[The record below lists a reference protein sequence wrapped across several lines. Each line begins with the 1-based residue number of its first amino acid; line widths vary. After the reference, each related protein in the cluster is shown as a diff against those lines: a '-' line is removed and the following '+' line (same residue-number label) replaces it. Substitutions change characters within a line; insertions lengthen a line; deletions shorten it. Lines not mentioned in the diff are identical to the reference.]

1 MRIVHN
7 SSNMTGKSRVVAADE
22 NVFDDDFDDAVMEE
36 DIDVEEDALGDQL
49 DNLEDNLEDIQDAVE
64 DVEEDDVDIELD
76 NNIVDHLIA
85 ECENCKKTFISAM
98 IESDQEVE
106 SISGICPCC
115 GKDTVQQL
123 KWVIKPYPQDDT
135 LI

>member
-1 MRIVHN
+1 MRIIR
-7 SSNMTGKSRVVAADE
+7 SSAHHKYSQKIMAAEGD
-22 NVFDDDFDDAVMEE
+22 VFDDEMGFDEMSDEDDAIA
-36 DIDVEEDALGDQL
+36 DQIDNIQ
-49 DNLEDNLEDIQDAVE
+49 DNLEDVQDAVE
-64 DVEEDDVDIELD
+64 DIQEEDVDIDID
-76 NNIVDHLIA
+76 NNIVNHLIA

-123 KWVIKPYPQDDT
+123 KWVIKKYPEDNV
-135 LI
+135 L